1 MKKCHVCNKNFTKQ
15 KLGLVCSCCEIEV
28 HTATACS
35 GLTAKQLATLR
46 AAETLQWICRDC
58 NLSGSRRSSFISP
71 DELEQEE
78 ETVVNAAA
86 SAGVDVQKLLD
97 TMTKK
102 VQAIVKSE
110 LSAIITSVEFAT
122 NKVEEFDLKL
132 KDAKETIKDMERKQ
146 QALKNQN
153 THLTTQVEALEQRIE
168 AMEQVQ
174 LTKCIEIA
182 NLPISDNDN
191 PIEFANNISVLL
203 DVEDNKPVRAK
214 RLPSRKD
221 KRAGNIFVEL
231 VDEDS
236 RIKWLAAARSR
247 EIVASDVNKNLAG
260 EAAFSKIYVREAL
273 TNRNKHLLGKAKH
286 DLSAAYKFV
295 WCKYGKV
302 FVRKT
307 ETDKIYWIRSESDIK
322 SLLAKA

>member
-15 KLGLVCSCCEIEV
+15 KLGLVCSNCDIEV

-35 GLTAKQLATLR
+35 GLTAKQLTPLR
-46 AAETLQWICRDC
+46 AAETLQWVCRDC
-58 NLSGSRRSSFISP
+58 NLSGSRRSSFISAEEL
-71 DELEQEE
+71 DEEE
-78 ETVVNAAA
+78 ETVKNSAAK
-86 SAGVDVQKLLD
+86 SGVDVEKLLD
-97 TMTKK
+97 IMTKR

-110 LSAIITSVEFAT
+110 LSALITSVEFAT

-182 NLPISDNDN
+182 NLPISDNEN
-191 PIEFANNISVLL
+191 PMEYAKNVSVLL
-203 DVEDNKPVRAK
+203 EVEESKPVRAK

-221 KRAGNIFVEL
+221 KKAGNIFVEL
-231 VDEDS
+231 ADEDS
-236 RIKWLAAARSR
+236 RTKWLAAARSR
-247 EIVASDVNKNLAG
+247 EIVAADVNKNIAG
-260 EAAFSKIYVREAL
+260 EAASSKIYVREAL

-286 DLSAAYKFV
+286 DLSATYKFV

-302 FVRKT
+302 FARKA